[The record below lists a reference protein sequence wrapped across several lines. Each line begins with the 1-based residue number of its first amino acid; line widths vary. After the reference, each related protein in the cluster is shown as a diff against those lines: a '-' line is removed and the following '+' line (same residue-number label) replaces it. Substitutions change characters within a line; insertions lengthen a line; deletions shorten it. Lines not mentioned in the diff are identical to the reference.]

1 MQYLRWLILLW
12 NIAKYCYA
20 ISKTPKL
27 ILSRYD
33 SLKADENE
41 TNTSNNLSFVTTS
54 LFFLQDVESEYFLN
68 DTSNESED
76 EIEDGSGE
84 FSGSGSGSGSG
95 LYIDSFTSG
104 SG

>member
-1 MQYLRWLILLW
+1 M
-12 NIAKYCYA
+12 
-20 ISKTPKL
+20 SKTSKL
-27 ILSRYD
+27 IFLRYD

-41 TNTSNNLSFVTTS
+41 KHNFNNSSFITTS
-54 LFFLQDVESEYFLN
+54 LSFLQDEDTESFLN

-76 EIEDGSGE
+76 ENEDGSGE